1 MPDNDAPVEPINR
14 RQAAQTLKFS
24 SAGVQPA
31 SAILSRMLLTICP
44 NCNAQFKVQ
53 PEQLNVRQGR
63 VMCGRCRQVFNAF
76 QSLSRLEETDGGR
89 TNNIEL
95 RSVMPL
101 SNATA
106 QEPATGPTNKPA
118 PVVDHLLLRTEPSP
132 PVTVFSASK
141 SLPSSG
147 EAAQSVAA
155 VHMDEARQAHN
166 GQVDA
171 GDAQKF
177 SILDLELLQE
187 SSAPPAIDL
196 SSASNPLL
204 VESAPAKPQ
213 PAKASSL
220 GWVAGAFVLLFGLVA
235 QLTFMFRT
243 TLAIAYP
250 ELRSPLSQM
259 CEIAK
264 CTIPWGRDGAQFEIV
279 GSELIES
286 PGKPGRILLTATLI
300 NRAKTTQDLP
310 SLDLKLTDNANQVVV
325 GRALHPRDYLGR
337 AIEKDEG
344 LAPNAELYVSLTL
357 DVSGKQLASGY
368 GLLPFYP

>member
-1 MPDNDAPVEPINR
+1 
-14 RQAAQTLKFS
+14 
-24 SAGVQPA
+24 
-31 SAILSRMLLTICP
+31 MLLTICP
-44 NCNAQFKVQ
+44 NCTAQFKVQ

-63 VMCGRCRQVFNAF
+63 VMCGRCRHVFNAF

-95 RSVMPL
+95 PSVKPL
-101 SNATA
+101 SNAGA
-106 QEPATGPTNKPA
+106 QEPAAGPSNSTA
-118 PVVDHLLLRTEPSP
+118 PVDDHLFLRTEPSP
-132 PVTVFSASK
+132 PAAVFFASK
-141 SLPSSG
+141 TLPSPA
-147 EAAQSVAA
+147 EAAQSAA
-155 VHMDEARQAHN
+155 TVHMHEERRAQNVPA
-166 GQVDA
+166 DA

-187 SSAPPAIDL
+187 PSAAPAIDL

-204 VESAPAKPQ
+204 VEAAPAKPQ
-213 PAKASSL
+213 PAKARSL
-220 GWVAGAFVLLFGLVA
+220 VWVAGVFVLLFGLVA
-235 QLTFMFRT
+235 QSTFMFRT
-243 TLAIAYP
+243 TLATAYP
-250 ELRSPLSQM
+250 ELRPALSQM

-279 GSELIES
+279 GSELIET

-300 NRAKTTQDLP
+300 NRAKTKQDLP

-357 DVSGKQLASGY
+357 DIGGKQLASGY
-368 GLLPFYP
+368 GLLPYYP